1 MRTDTSV
8 RDAARRAGLLERWTD
23 VAGVEREVAPDVL
36 RAVLEGLHCDG
47 APVRARLLTA
57 CYGQVLVMPE
67 ATGAACWVDEQ
78 GRELPARPDAQ
89 GRWRVPDQPGYW
101 QWRQG
106 GRQQAVAVAP
116 PRAWWPPRM
125 LRGWGLSAQVYS
137 LRARGDAGIGDSAGC
152 TRWRELLHRHGG
164 DALALSPLHAGL
176 PPGPGYSPYSPSDRR
191 WLDPLQVSLPQVL
204 PEAADSVL
212 RQDEALAMAID
223 AATAARRIDWPHSAA
238 LKWRWMRQVRHWL
251 RQQAPAQCEQ
261 IETWC
266 DAQGEPLL
274 HYCQH
279 AADGITGSADD
290 HAFAQWLAQ
299 QGWVQVHAALRSDG
313 ASIGLIADLAV
324 GCAPQGVEARTGG
337 ADLLQGLELGAPP
350 DAFNPLGQAW
360 GITSWSPLALHRE
373 GFAPFIRVL
382 RAVMAGRGGLRI
394 DHILGLQRLWV
405 LPHGAGAGQGVY
417 LRYPFDDLINLLVLE
432 SWRHRCVLIGEDL
445 GVVPPGIRQ
454 RLAARGILGI
464 EVLPFA
470 RNGER
475 FLPASRWR
483 RDAVAMP
490 STHDLPPLA
499 GWLRGRDLRW
509 RARLGELEDLPA
521 ALRARARDVQALA
534 AVCGGGGA
542 TVEDG
547 ALSLVAHAAS
557 RLALLPLEDVLGS
570 RAQVNLPGTVSG
582 HPNWRRRLPL
592 AWDGAAA
599 DARLARLSSTR
610 RRTGP

>member
-1 MRTDTSV
+1 MSTDAAV
-8 RDAARRAGLLERWTD
+8 REAARRAGLLDRWTD

-36 RAVLEGLHCDG
+36 RAVLEGLQRDA
-47 APVRARLLTA
+47 APEHAGLRTA
-57 CYGQVLVMPE
+57 CCGQLLMMPE
-67 ATGAACWVDEQ
+67 ATGAACWVDDQ
-78 GRELPARPDAQ
+78 GTELPARADTR

-101 QWRQG
+101 QWCQG
-106 GRQQAVAVAP
+106 GQQWAVAVAP
-116 PRAWWPPRM
+116 QRAWWPQGM

-137 LRARGDAGIGDSAGC
+137 LRAPSDAGIGDSAGC
-152 TRWRELLHRHGG
+152 ARWSELLHRHGG

-204 PEAADSVL
+204 PDAANSVL
-212 RQDEALAMAID
+212 GGDEALA
-223 AATAARRIDWPHSAA
+223 AAVEAGTAARRIDWPHSAA
-238 LKWRWMRQVRHWL
+238 VKWRWLRQVRQWIAS
-251 RQQAPAQCEQ
+251 QAPVQRAQ

-266 DAQGEPLL
+266 AMQGDPLR

-279 AADGITGSADD
+279 AADPLTGSADD

-299 QGWVQVHAALRSDG
+299 QGWAQVQAMLRAEG

-324 GCAPQGVEARTGG
+324 GCAPQGVEACTGG

-360 GITSWSPLALHRE
+360 GITSWSPLALQRE
-373 GFAPFIRVL
+373 GFAPYLRVL

-394 DHILGLQRLWV
+394 DHILGLLRLWV
-405 LPHGAGAGQGVY
+405 LPRGAGAGQGVY

-445 GVVPPGIRQ
+445 GVVPPGMRQ

-470 RNGER
+470 RNGAR
-475 FLPASRWR
+475 FLPAPQWR

-509 RARLGELEDLPA
+509 RARLGELADLPA
-521 ALRARARDVQALA
+521 ALRARASDAQALS
-534 AVCGGGGA
+534 AVAGGA
-542 TVEDG
+542 GAPLDAG
-547 ALSLVAHAAS
+547 ALSLVAHSAS
-557 RLALLPLEDVLGS
+557 RLALLPLEDALGG
-570 RAQVNLPGTVSG
+570 RAQVNLPGTVDG
-582 HPNWRRRLPL
+582 HPNWRRRLPPT
-592 AWDGAAA
+592 WDADAA
-599 DARLARLSSTR
+599 DARVARLSATR
-610 RRTGP
+610 RRAGQ

>member
-1 MRTDTSV
+1 MNTDATV
-8 RDAARRAGLLERWTD
+8 RDAARRAGLLVRWTD
-23 VAGVEREVAPDVL
+23 VAGAEREVAPDVL
-36 RAVLEGLHCDG
+36 RAVLAEFACDG
-47 APVRARLLTA
+47 APVDHPLLTA
-57 CYGQVLVMPE
+57 CCGQLLALPA

-78 GRELPARPDAQ
+78 GTELPARADAQ

-106 GRQQAVAVAP
+106 GQQQAVAVAP
-116 PRAWWPPRM
+116 QRAWWPQGM

-137 LRARGDAGIGDSAGC
+137 LRAPGDAGIGDSAGC
-152 TRWRELLHRHGG
+152 ARWSELLHRHGG

-204 PEAADSVL
+204 PEAASSVL
-212 RQDEALAMAID
+212 REDEALATAVE
-223 AATAARRIDWPHSAA
+223 AGTAARRIDWPNSAA
-238 LKWRWMRQVRHWL
+238 VKWRWLRQVHQWL
-251 RQQAPAQCEQ
+251 RLQVPAQYAQ
-261 IETWC
+261 IESWRAARG
-266 DAQGEPLL
+266 DPLRN
-274 HYCQH
+274 YCQH
-279 AADGITGSADD
+279 AADRFTGGADD

-299 QGWVQVHAALRSDG
+299 QGWAQVQDALRNDG

-337 ADLLQGLELGAPP
+337 DHLLQDLELGAPP

-360 GITSWSPLALHRE
+360 GITSWSPSALQRE
-373 GFAPFIRVL
+373 GFEPFIRVL

-394 DHILGLQRLWV
+394 DHVLGLQRLWV
-405 LPHGAGAGQGVY
+405 LPRGAGAGQGVY

-454 RLAARGILGI
+454 RLAARGVLGL

-475 FLPASRWR
+475 FLPAPRWR

-509 RARLGELEDLPA
+509 RARLGELTELPA
-521 ALRARARDVQALA
+521 ALHARASEVQALS
-534 AVCGGGGA
+534 AVARGEGA
-542 TVEDG
+542 TMEAR
-547 ALSLVAHAAS
+547 ALSLVAHAPS
-557 RLALLPLEDVLGS
+557 RLALLPLEDALGS
-570 RAQVNLPGTVSG
+570 RAQVNLPGTVNG

-592 AWDGAAA
+592 AWDKDAA
-599 DARLARLSSTR
+599 DARIARFSATR
-610 RRTGP
+610 RKVRR

>member
-1 MRTDTSV
+1 MSA
-8 RDAARRAGLLERWTD
+8 DAAVRQEAGRAGLLVRWTD

-36 RAVLEGLHCDG
+36 RAVLAGLARDG
-47 APVRARLLTA
+47 APVAPSLLTA
-57 CYGQVLVMPE
+57 CCGQVLAMPE

-78 GRELPARPDAQ
+78 GAALPARADAQ

-101 QWRQG
+101 QWRRG
-106 GRQQAVAVAP
+106 DRQQTVAVAP
-116 PRAWWPPRM
+116 QRAWWPQRM

-137 LRARGDAGIGDSAGC
+137 LRSPGDAGIGDSAGC
-152 TRWRELLHRHGG
+152 ARWSELLHRHGG

-204 PEAADSVL
+204 PDAANRVL
-212 RQDEALAMAID
+212 GEDEALAAAVE
-223 AATAARRIDWPHSAA
+223 AATAARRIDWPHAA
-238 LKWRWMRQVRHWL
+238 AVKWRWIRQVRQWIAA
-251 RQQAPAQCEQ
+251 QAPAQHAQ

-266 DAQGEPLL
+266 AMQGDPLR

-279 AADGITGSADD
+279 ADDRFTGSADD
-290 HAFAQWLAQ
+290 HAFAQWLAR
-299 QGWVQVHAALRSDG
+299 QGWAQVQATLREQG

-324 GCAPQGVEARTGG
+324 GCAPQGVEARSGG
-337 ADLLQGLELGAPP
+337 DHLLQRLELGAPP

-360 GITSWSPLALHRE
+360 GITSWSPSALQRE
-373 GFAPFIRVL
+373 GFEPFIGVL

-405 LPHGAGAGQGVY
+405 LPCGAGAGQGVY

-454 RLAARGILGI
+454 RLAARGVLGL

-475 FLPASRWR
+475 FLPAPRWR

-509 RARLGELEDLPA
+509 RARLGELTELPA
-521 ALRARARDVQALA
+521 ALHARAREVQALS
-534 AVCGGGGA
+534 AVARGEGA
-542 TVEDG
+542 TLEAR
-547 ALSLVAHAAS
+547 ALSLVAHAPS
-557 RLALLPLEDVLGS
+557 RLALLPLEDALGS
-570 RAQVNLPGTVSG
+570 RAQVNLPGTVNG

-592 AWDGAAA
+592 AWDPAVA
-599 DARLARLSSTR
+599 DARIARFSATR
-610 RRTGP
+610 RRAGP